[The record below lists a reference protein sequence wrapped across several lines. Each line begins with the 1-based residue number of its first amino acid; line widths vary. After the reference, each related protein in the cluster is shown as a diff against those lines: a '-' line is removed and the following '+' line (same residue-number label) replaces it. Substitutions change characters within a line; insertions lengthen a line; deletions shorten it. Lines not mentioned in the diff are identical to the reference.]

1 MVVDLWSTEWC
12 MESWVLVRGGN
23 NVGTMIDRLDI
34 PTPEEIWA
42 ELASLCQHKLNARL
56 GWLSQKAGYL
66 CFQLHYCAS
75 YYFDVSVFFFG
86 ILLRY
91 WDVQAKYTW
100 PGTFPYIFG
109 LCQLRQITFG
119 HGTVLL
125 CQASAG
131 PKNCWP

>member
-1 MVVDLWSTEWC
+1 M
-12 MESWVLVRGGN
+12 LVRGGN

-75 YYFDVSVFFFG
+75 YYFDVSVFFLAFYCAIG
-86 ILLRY
+86 MCRPNIHGLARSH
-91 WDVQAKYTW
+91 
-100 PGTFPYIFG
+100 IFLG
-109 LCQLRQITFG
+109 C
-119 HGTVLL
+119 
-125 CQASAG
+125 ASCAR
-131 PKNCWP
+131 